1 VRVAD
6 DETGTSQLRMSEAGL
21 EASTISNVK
30 CYGAFHVTT
39 LRFPRQIIKGGATS
53 KYVEVYCR
61 ICGAWVV
68 LWFDPALSGMPTVP
82 LDSARRASWSPTWR
96 VVRVAGRPRRNGF
109 A

>member
-6 DETGTSQLRMSEAGL
+6 YEAGTSRLRMSEVGL
-21 EASTISNVK
+21 EASTISNVN
-30 CYGAFHVTT
+30 CDGAFHVTT

-61 ICGAWVV
+61 ICEAWLV

-82 LDSARRASWSPTWR
+82 LESVRRASWSPTWK
-96 VVRVAGRPRRNGF
+96 VARVAARPPRSGCG
-109 A
+109 

>member
-6 DETGTSQLRMSEAGL
+6 YEAGTSRLRMSEAGL

-39 LRFPRQIIKGGATS
+39 LRFPTQIIKGGATS

-68 LWFDPALSGMPTVP
+68 LWFDPALSGMPTARLESV
-82 LDSARRASWSPTWR
+82 RRASWSPIWR
-96 VVRVAGRPRRNGF
+96 VAQLAGRLRRNGGG
-109 A
+109 